1 VRESRM
7 EKRDSLE
14 SNEALCISVTT
25 AAQLLG
31 VSRNIGYEMVRMG
44 QLPAIRCGRRR
55 LVVPKA
61 ALLKMLQ
68 EVNQGNEKTNKY

>member
-1 VRESRM
+1 M

-14 SNEALCISVTT
+14 SNEALCISVT
-25 AAQLLG
+25 AAAKLLG